1 MPARPPLVLLAVCLL
16 AVVAPLAAATPMAPQ
31 PATPTP
37 QSALDGPSDGPAAPE
52 VSTTANTTNYVD
64 VSDGARP
71 AYSRGGLDVA
81 GAVAVSSDRLRA
93 RHDAIRLRRSVEAA
107 ETPAVRRA
115 VVRDE
120 LAAIRA
126 RTAALHERHAA
137 AVQGYQNGSR
147 STGQFLRALARIDAA
162 AGGQTAL
169 AILVRNRLPVS
180 TDLSLPSALDTGFHN
195 VQGDLVALRGPV
207 RDRVQAQLAGADTG
221 GAIYVLA
228 GQEGVVL
235 ATVGNGRY
243 VREATDTAA
252 TQPGQPDTFATA
264 DRPLFAVLERT
275 VALYP
280 WAGNNTLRSS
290 NTGFGNSSLYQS
302 RIVHPQGNL
311 TAYLDGTT
319 TDVAR
324 EIQFKRLETVSRR
337 TTLENETDRL
347 RLSVNATHPTGPAHV
362 RVQDATTGGAVDAR
376 LRINGSPVGRTGLDG
391 ELWVVQPNRAMRVN
405 ATTDEGATVIV
416 GG

>member
-1 MPARPPLVLLAVCLL
+1 
-16 AVVAPLAAATPMAPQ
+16 VAPLAGATSTAPQ
-31 PATPTP
+31 PA
-37 QSALDGPSDGPAAPE
+37 LDTPSDGPVAPD
-52 VSTTANTTNYVD
+52 VSATANTTNYAEVP
-64 VSDGARP
+64 SDARS
-71 AYSRGGLDVA
+71 AYSQGGLDVA
-81 GAVAVSSDRLRA
+81 GAVAVSSERLRA
-93 RHDAIRLRRSVEAA
+93 RHDALRLRRAVEGA
-107 ETPAVRRA
+107 ETPAARGA

-120 LAAIRA
+120 LAAARA
-126 RTAALHERHAA
+126 RTAALNARHAA
-137 AVQGYQNGSR
+137 AVQGYENGSR
-147 STGQFLRALARIDAA
+147 STSQFLRALARIDAA
-162 AGGQTAL
+162 ADGQRAL
-169 AILVRNRLPVS
+169 VTLVRNRLPVS
-180 TDLSLPSALDTGFHN
+180 TDLKLPSALDTGFHN

-207 RDRVQAQLAGADTG
+207 RDRVQAQLVGADTG

-235 ATVGNGRY
+235 ATVADGRY
-243 VREATDTAA
+243 VREATDPTAS
-252 TQPGQPDTFATA
+252 QPGQPDGFAAA

-324 EIQFKRLETVSRR
+324 EVQFKRLETVPRP
-337 TTLENETDRL
+337 TTLRNETDRL
-347 RLSVNATHPTGPAHV
+347 RLTVNTTHPTGPAHV
-362 RVQDATTGGAVDAR
+362 TVEDATTGGAVDAQV
-376 LRINGSPVGRTGLDG
+376 RINGNPVGRTGLDG
-391 ELWVVQPNRAMRVN
+391 QVWVVQPDRTMDVN
-405 ATTDEGATVIV
+405 ATSDDGATVTI